1 MKSFLISVLGD
12 DKSGLVDGLSKIIV
26 ANNGDWIES
35 NMSRFEGKFAG
46 ILKVNVPSSNAAKL
60 KKELTSSTLGLQIAC
75 EETKPVDELNNV
87 MSYNIELIGQN
98 HVGIINKLS
107 HVLADELE
115 ANVEELKTEIIDAS
129 MSGEQLFKAQINLH
143 LPTSLDEN
151 LIRDKLEQIADHLGS
166 NNRLPFS
173 SNELTQHIVS
183 LRILLSLLVQEL

>member
-35 NMSRFEGKFAG
+35 NMSSFEGKFAG

-60 KKELTSSTLGLQIAC
+60 KKELTSSSLGLQIVC
-75 EETKPVDELNNV
+75 EETKPVDALNNV
-87 MSYNIELIGQN
+87 KSYNIELIGQN

-107 HVLADELE
+107 HVLADELD

-151 LIRDKLEQIADHLGS
+151 LIRDKLEQIADEMMVEIYS
-166 NNRLPFS
+166 YES
-173 SNELTQHIVS
+173 
-183 LRILLSLLVQEL
+183 